1 MKLKLNGN
9 PRTSKMTLF
18 ACFATDSDEA
28 PRPLKVLS
36 LFAGIGG
43 LDLAFVSEDLRS
55 KSIFFHLL

>member
-9 PRTSKMTLF
+9 PRISKMTLF

-43 LDLAFVSEDLRS
+43 LDLGLRE
-55 KSIFFHLL
+55 